1 MNTSMGRRRFAG
13 RIAGLLAALAASSRR
28 GASAAQQPAPPRR
41 IGVLMV
47 AFSLDSKEAREFR
60 LGLRDAGYA
69 DGRDVVIEWRA
80 ANGDYSRIRQL
91 AEDLIQRKVE
101 VIVADSTPG
110 VRAVKDATST
120 IPIVM
125 AVIGDPLGA
134 GIVPNLAHPGEN
146 VTGFSVMAAA
156 LSVKRLQLLKDAIP
170 RLTRFAVLWNPNTRW
185 HPRAVEDLNAVAPSL
200 SVELTFVS
208 VRTPEEFT
216 PAFAVISRAR
226 AQAILVL
233 DDAQFLVQRRTLL
246 KLVSTARLPTIYGVR
261 QFVDDGGLMS
271 YGANYPEH
279 WRRAAGYVDK
289 ILKGTK
295 PGDLPVEQPNRFEFV
310 VNMRTAKALG
320 LIIPNSALLLTDEV
334 IR

>member
-1 MNTSMGRRRFAG
+1 
-13 RIAGLLAALAASSRR
+13 
-28 GASAAQQPAPPRR
+28 
-41 IGVLMV
+41 MV
-47 AFSLDSKEAREFR
+47 AFALDGKEAREFR

-69 DGRDVVIEWRA
+69 EGRDVLIEWRA
-80 ANGDYSRIRQL
+80 ANGDYSRIPQL

-125 AVIGDPLGA
+125 AVIGDPLGT
-134 GIVPNLAHPGEN
+134 GIVSNLARPGEN

-185 HPRAVEDLNAVAPSL
+185 HASTVADLKTVAPSL
-200 SVELTFVS
+200 SVELTFLS

-216 PAFAVISRAR
+216 SAFAAIGRAR

-233 DDAQFLVQRRTLL
+233 DDAQFLVQRSTLL
-246 KLVSTARLPTIYGVR
+246 KLVSAVRLPTIYGVR

-289 ILKGTK
+289 IFKGTK

-310 VNMRTAKALG
+310 VNMRAAKALG
-320 LIIPNSALLLTDEV
+320 LIIPESALLLTDEV